1 MMPENSSTII
11 TTSDI
16 LLFVLQL
23 AESDPCFILI
33 LILPQILDMIDPGVS
48 QVSIVHHLR
57 QQEMANW
64 RERESSIWSKHTV
77 FS

>member
-33 LILPQILDMIDPGVS
+33 FILPQILDMIDPGVS
-48 QVSIVHHLR
+48 QVSIIYRFTHHLR
-57 QQEMANW
+57 QQEMAN
-64 RERESSIWSKHTV
+64 
-77 FS
+77 